1 MAVKLRDVLELPN
14 MSEIKMV
21 AGATGLDRVVYWVH
35 IVDLPDLINWVQGG
49 ELLFTTGIGIQNNLD
64 QLPQIVRECFAKNVA
79 GLVINIGP
87 YIQKTP
93 EKVISL
99 ADELG
104 FPVFEVSW
112 EVKLGEVTRGIYNLI
127 SSKNIEERSGQDIL
141 ETILYG
147 STDNYD
153 ILVSRVASCHYD
165 LTQFHQVM
173 VIKFKNLTAYLRGA
187 KVFSEQQILVVK
199 LQIQNNVQSIFQRND
214 KKVLLLFRL
223 DTIIILLPTLRNQ
236 QEQCKTRKIGE
247 ELLQEFK
254 NQFAGLSLHIG
265 WGNSYAN
272 IRDVKKSL
280 SQSEQAIR
288 VAQTLPGTDKCVGFD
303 ELGFY
308 KVLFNVKDR
317 EELEDFRNEVLCTLL
332 EYDQKHGAELV
343 NTLSVFLEEN
353 DNFLCVSERLY
364 IHRNTLKYRLQKV
377 AEISGRN
384 LNNSKDRMLLYF
396 ATIVHKFLSL

>member
-1 MAVKLRDVLELPN
+1 MAVKLRDILELPS
-14 MSEIKMV
+14 MSAIKMV
-21 AGATGLDRVVYWVH
+21 AGAAGLDRVVYWVH

-64 QLPQIVRECFAKNVA
+64 QLTQIVRECFDKNVA

-87 YIQKTP
+87 YIQETP

-99 ADELG
+99 SDELG

-112 EVKLGEVTRGIYNLI
+112 EVKLGEVTRGIYNFI
-127 SSKNIEERSGQDIL
+127 SFKHIEERSVKDIL

-147 STDNYD
+147 NTDNYD
-153 ILVSRVASCHYD
+153 ILVSRVASCHYN
-165 LTQFHQVM
+165 LAPFHQVM
-173 VIKFKNLTAYLRGA
+173 VIEFMNLTAYLRKAG
-187 KVFSEQQILVVK
+187 VFSEQQILVVK
-199 LQIQNNVQSIFQRND
+199 LQIQNNVQSVFEHND
-214 KKVLLLFRL
+214 KKILLLFRL
-223 DTIIILLPTLRNQ
+223 DSIIILLPTLRNH
-236 QEQCKTRKIGE
+236 QEQCQTRKIGE
-247 ELLQEFK
+247 ELLQKFK
-254 NQFAGLSLHIG
+254 DQFTGINLHIG
-265 WGNSYAN
+265 WGNPYAD
-272 IRDVKKSL
+272 IRDAKKSL

-288 VAQTLPGTDKCVGFD
+288 VAKTLPGTDRCIGFD

-317 EELEDFRNEVLCTLL
+317 EELEDFRNEVLYTLL

-353 DNFLCVSERLY
+353 DNFICVSELLY
-364 IHRNTLKYRLQKV
+364 IHRNTLKYRLQKI

-384 LNNSKDRMLLYF
+384 LTNPKDRMLLYF